1 MMWRTWTLASPKTA
15 AAGMQSACVVQERE
29 PL

>member
-1 MMWRTWTLASPKTA
+1 MMCADLDACITETA